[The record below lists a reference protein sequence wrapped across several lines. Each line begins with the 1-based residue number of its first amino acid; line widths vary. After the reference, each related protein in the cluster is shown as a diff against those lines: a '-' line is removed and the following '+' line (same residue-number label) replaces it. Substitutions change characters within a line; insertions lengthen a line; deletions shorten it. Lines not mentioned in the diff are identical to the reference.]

1 MPTMTQSE
9 FMQHLHKHVGLFN
22 KYIDKCNEKYPEA
35 KAENLNE
42 ADWFDQFSG
51 YIELKEE

>member
-1 MPTMTQSE
+1 MTQSE